1 MTLTRPFTNLWGK
14 TGGAVVVRGAGA
26 GAAGLVATL
35 ARGGRRVVEGGL
47 CLGSRVCKVRGEQ
60 AAKKRFLDSSL
71 L

>member
-1 MTLTRPFTNLWGK
+1 M
-14 TGGAVVVRGAGA
+14 VVRGAGA